1 MKTLAQI
8 ISFIFHPCF
17 IPCYAT
23 LIMFYGLKNSV
34 YNLLTPQETKWR
46 IAVLVLLFTGIF
58 PALSVVGLIMYKKVS
73 NLYIASQS
81 ERTLPYI
88 TGAIFYVFFFYFLSD
103 VQIWDSLK
111 LFILSGGITLIIA
124 VIINFKL
131 KISAHTLS
139 IGGLVGFILGIS
151 YLIRLD
157 ITFVYSGLILLSG
170 IIAWARLYLKAHQ
183 PKEVYFGFF
192 IGLVVQLLLFFTFQK
207 STFA

>member
-1 MKTLAQI
+1 LKTLAQI
-8 ISFIFHPCF
+8 ISFLFHPCF

-23 LIMFYGLKNSV
+23 LIMFYGLNNSV

-46 IAVLVLLFTGIF
+46 VAILVLLFTGIF
-58 PALSVVGLIMYKKVS
+58 PAISVVGLVMYKKVS
-73 NLYIASQS
+73 NLYVTEQS

-88 TGAIFYVFFFYFLSD
+88 AGALFYLFFFYFLND

-111 LFILSGGITLIIA
+111 LFILSGGVTLTIA
-124 VIINFKL
+124 IIINFKI

-139 IGGLVGFILGIS
+139 IGGLLGFILCIS

-157 ITFVYSGLILLSG
+157 VTFVYASLILISG
-170 IIAWARLYLKAHQ
+170 VIAWARLYLKAHQ
-183 PKEVYFGFF
+183 PKEIYLGFF
-192 IGLVVQLLLFFTFQK
+192 VGLTVQLLLFLTFQK

>member
-1 MKTLAQI
+1 
-8 ISFIFHPCF
+8 
-17 IPCYAT
+17 
-23 LIMFYGLKNSV
+23 MFYGLKNSV

-58 PALSVVGLIMYKKVS
+58 PALSVLGLIMYKKVS
-73 NLYIASQS
+73 NLYITSQS